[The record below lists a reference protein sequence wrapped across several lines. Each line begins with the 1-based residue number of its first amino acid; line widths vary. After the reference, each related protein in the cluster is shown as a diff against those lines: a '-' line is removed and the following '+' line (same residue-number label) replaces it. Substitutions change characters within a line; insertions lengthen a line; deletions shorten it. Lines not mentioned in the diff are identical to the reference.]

1 MMAENSATH
10 YQITVNRP
18 FDFAR
23 TQFRP
28 GARYTVKASVFEAMQ
43 AEMPEAIATADPI
56 KKG

>member
-1 MMAENSATH
+1 MAKNSATH

-23 TQFRP
+23 ARFRP
-28 GARYTVKASVFEAMQ
+28 GARYTVKASVYEAMQ
-43 AEMPEAIATADPI
+43 AEMPEAIASTDPI